1 MDEGIS
7 ISGVKNIPNIIFI
20 ATFSGVSPIGAAIGI
35 LISET
40 VTDSGSL
47 QTLAITILQGLATG
61 SLIYVVFFE
70 VIEKERQ
77 KKTNGLLIVSHD
89 IFHLRKTKT
98 NSAHLLSASCVCF

>member
-1 MDEGIS
+1 M
-7 ISGVKNIPNIIFI
+7 KNIPNIIFI

-77 KKTNGLLIVSHD
+77 KKAKRATSK
-89 IFHLRKTKT
+89 KTTKEQERGT
-98 NSAHLLSASCVCF
+98 KAKRARDSQE

>member
-1 MDEGIS
+1 
-7 ISGVKNIPNIIFI
+7 VKNIPNIIFI

-77 KKTNGLLIVSHD
+77 KKTNGLLIVGFLFLGAVAMTVVQY
-89 IFHLRKTKT
+89 IEV
-98 NSAHLLSASCVCF
+98 ALSGGHH